1 MKYFAVILKKSKD
14 ELASEY
20 LDAHIEYLERLRIDG
35 IVTGNGRL
43 LDGEGGLIIYR
54 GQSLEEVKEQVE
66 EDPFIIHKIR
76 NYEIYEWA
84 VKWAPH
90 TGLDGIKEIEPEDL
104 KSRLAEGDKPVIID
118 VREEEEVKQGI
129 IPDAKHIPLG
139 DLVDRYEEIEQTAEV
154 FFICRGG
161 RRSLKACEFLKEKGY
176 KNLINI
182 SGGMTKWNKL

>member
-1 MKYFAVILKKSKD
+1 MKYFAVILKNSKE
-14 ELASEY
+14 ELVSEY
-20 LDAHIEYLERLRIDG
+20 LDAHIAYLERLRIDG

-43 LDGEGGLIIYR
+43 LDGGGGLIIYR
-54 GQSLEEVKEQVE
+54 GQSLEEVQKLVE
-66 EDPFIIHKIR
+66 EDPFIVHKIR
-76 NYEIYEWA
+76 TYEIYEWA

-90 TGLDGIKEIEPEDL
+90 TGLDGINEIEPVDL
-104 KSRLAEGDKPVIID
+104 KARLAKGDKPVIID

-129 IPDAKHIPLG
+129 IPGAKHIPLG
-139 DLVDRYEEIEQTAEV
+139 DLADRYEEIEQMDEI